1 MAILNL
7 NNISKENCI
16 VLVNRT
22 TDKKKNVA
30 SFFKKKN
37 GKFELLED
45 INGGSEIKDL
55 MLS

>member
-1 MAILNL
+1 MAILNI
-7 NNISKENCI
+7 NKISKENCI

-22 TDKKKNVA
+22 TNKKKNIA
-30 SFFKKKN
+30 SLFRKKN

-45 INGGSEIKDL
+45 MNGGSEIKDL